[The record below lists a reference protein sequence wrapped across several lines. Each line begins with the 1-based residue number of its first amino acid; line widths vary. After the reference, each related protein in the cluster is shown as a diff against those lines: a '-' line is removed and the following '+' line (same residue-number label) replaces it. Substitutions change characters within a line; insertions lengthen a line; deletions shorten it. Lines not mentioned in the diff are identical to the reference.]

1 MENLAFAIDDF
12 SDENYRVDNIIYVN
26 NHANTWSNIRR
37 VLIVSYSPYF
47 KSFIA
52 VFKF

>member
-12 SDENYRVDNIIYVN
+12 SDENYRVDNIMYKN
-26 NHANTWSNIRR
+26 NHANLWTNIRR
-37 VLIVSYSPYF
+37 VLIVSYSLYF

-52 VFKF
+52 LFKF